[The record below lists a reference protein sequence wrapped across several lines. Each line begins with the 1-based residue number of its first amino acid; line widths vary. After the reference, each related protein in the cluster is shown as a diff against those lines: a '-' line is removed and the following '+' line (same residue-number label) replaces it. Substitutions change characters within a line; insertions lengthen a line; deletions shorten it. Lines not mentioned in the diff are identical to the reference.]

1 MPTVELTDEQLAAV
15 QEKLPEL
22 KPVVIESMDDIVGQ
36 TLVFQCARYIY
47 HGSVRKVTATYI
59 ELEKASVVFE
69 TGEYTANQPADKQ
82 KVPNNIFVM
91 RQSIE
96 AFYKLNW

>member
-22 KPVVIESMDDIVGQ
+22 KPKIIESMDDIVGQ
-36 TLVFQCARYIY
+36 TFIFQCARYIY
-47 HGSVRKVTATYI
+47 HGVVRKVTPTYI

-69 TGEYTANQPADKQ
+69 TGDYSSNEPADKQ
-82 KVPNNIFVM
+82 KTPHNIFVM